1 MNTRVEYELLFTK
14 RGLLK
19 FISHLDL
26 LHLFQRVL
34 RRAEVDVVY
43 SEGFHPIAK
52 IKFKRALKLGVESEG
67 EQLFLKLKEA
77 REESGLR
84 ERLNRELPDEIKI
97 VSVARV

>member
-1 MNTRVEYELLFTK
+1 MRVEYELLFTK
-14 RGLLK
+14 KGLLK

-43 SEGFHPIAK
+43 SEGFHPIPK

-67 EQLFLKLKEA
+67 EQLFLKLENA
-77 REESGLR
+77 GEEKILR
-84 ERLNRELPDEIKI
+84 EQLNKELPDEIKI
-97 VSVARV
+97 VSVVRV